1 MLDFIRNHKRL
12 MQVFLAL
19 FILPGLGLVGIQGFR
34 GFFDNSGN
42 VASVNGRK
50 ITLQEFD
57 GAQREQL
64 DRMRQ
69 MLGAS
74 YDPKMF
80 DTAAMRSGLLESLI
94 QQRITNDETQREH
107 LTASDGAVK
116 QALLNIPAI
125 AQLKKPDGSIDT
137 DAYVKLLAAQGMT
150 PEQLDARI
158 RFEIANS
165 QITDSILK
173 SAFTPDAL
181 VAHLTELSEQ
191 TRQVQ
196 GLAFHPISYQQKAQP
211 TDDQLKQ
218 YYAAHKQE
226 FQTPETAQVQVV
238 VLNADLLATAAAPP
252 SDAEAKKY
260 YDDNIAH
267 YKTDAQVRASHI
279 LITVAKDASEADRA
293 KAKAKAEQVLA
304 EVRAHPDQFA
314 DLAKQNSQDPGSA
327 DKGGDLGWF
336 GRGTMVKPFEDA
348 AFSQKPGQISDLVQS
363 DFGYH
368 IIKVTD
374 AKPAQTQPFDEVKT
388 SILTTL
394 RAQQGAKL
402 YAEDSEAFTN
412 LVYEQASSLQP
423 AADKFHLQIT
433 TATVKRTPNP
443 ALPPTDVLN
452 NPKLLAAIFADD
464 SLVKKH
470 NTQAIDVGNNT
481 LAAAHVMQY
490 SPVATPPFD
499 QVKDQ
504 IRDRIVAEQ
513 TAVLAKQD
521 GVAKL
526 ADFQKSKSADGFGTP
541 VNVSR
546 NDAQGLPPSAIDA
559 IFKLDAT
566 KLPAYVGVDLGKDG
580 YAIYR
585 LDAVNTP
592 PAPDAQRLAAAQQ
605 QLSQVIGQADV
616 QAYLAALR
624 TRSDVKLYKLPSAG
638 SSEPD
643 PDQD

>member
-80 DTAAMRSGLLESLI
+80 DTSAMKTSLLDSLI
-94 QQRITNDETQREH
+94 QQRVTTDETQREH
-107 LTASDGAVK
+107 LTASDGAVQ

-125 AQLKKPDGSIDT
+125 AQLKAPDGRIDT
-137 DAYVKLLAAQGMT
+137 DAYVKLLASQGMT

-158 RFEIANS
+158 RFELANS
-165 QITDSILK
+165 QITDSIQK
-173 SAFTPDAL
+173 SAFTPASL
-181 VAHLTELSEQ
+181 ATHLTALSEQ

-218 YYAAHKQE
+218 YYDAHKAD
-226 FQTPETAQVQVV
+226 FQTPETAQVDYL
-238 VLNADLLATAAAPP
+238 VLNGDALSATVQP
-252 SDAEAKKY
+252 SDADAKKY
-260 YDDNIAH
+260 YDDNVAH
-267 YKTDAQVRASHI
+267 YKTDDQVRASHI
-279 LITVAKDASEADRA
+279 LITVAKNASDADRA

-304 EVRAHPDQFA
+304 EVRAHPEQFA
-314 DLAKQNSQDPGSA
+314 ALAKQDSQDPGSA

-336 GRGTMVKPFEDA
+336 SRGMMVKPFEDA
-348 AFSQKPGQISDLVQS
+348 AFSQKPNQISDLVQS

-374 AKPAQTQPFDEVKT
+374 SKPAQTKSFDDVKA

-394 RAQQGAKL
+394 KAQQAAKL
-402 YAEDSEAFTN
+402 YTDNAEPFTN
-412 LVYEQASSLQP
+412 TVYEQASSLKP
-423 AADKFHLQIT
+423 AADKFHLTIKA
-433 TATVKRTPNP
+433 ATVTRTPNP
-443 ALPPTDVLN
+443 ALAPTDPLN
-452 NPKLLAAIFADD
+452 NPKFLAAIFADD

-470 NTQAIDVGNNT
+470 NTPAIDLGDNT
-481 LAAAHVMQY
+481 LASAHVTQY
-490 SPVATPPFD
+490 SPAASPAFD
-499 QVKDQ
+499 KVKDQ
-504 IRDRIVAEQ
+504 VREKVVAEQ
-513 TAVLAKQD
+513 TAELAKQD
-521 GVAKL
+521 GAAKL
-526 ADFQKSKSADGFGTP
+526 ADFQKSKSADGFGTA

-546 NDAQGLPPSAIDA
+546 NDAQGLPPSAVDA

-566 KLPAYVGVDLGKDG
+566 KLPAYIGVDLGKDG

-585 LDAVNTP
+585 LNAVATP
-592 PAPDAQRLAAAQQ
+592 PTADAQRLAAAQQ
-605 QLSQVIGQADV
+605 QLSQMLGQADV
-616 QAYLAALR
+616 QSYLAALR
-624 TRSDVKLYKLPSAG
+624 ARSDVKTYKLPSD
-638 SSEPD
+638 SSDSQE
-643 PDQD
+643 